1 MPEQGGGGNR
11 GRRGPSRGRRQWQG
25 RPGPAGG
32 HGRRAANEASGPAG
46 GGGTGSLPH
55 RAFAAGRTASL
66 SWFIP
71 RKVEETRED
80 YEEGMELWK
89 EGDPESARD
98 ALRYALSACHAN
110 LWAHV
115 ALGRIALTDFR
126 DPTLARGHFG
136 YAFELGQ
143 RALPRDFSG
152 RLAPERPANRPF
164 YEALDGLVECLK
176 ALGQH
181 GECER
186 LRELRARLS
195 ERPELSEPSKS
206 PGQRNRLRSI
216 EARRRLAGFF
226 DFNEIFGLAGFS
238 RSV

>member
-1 MPEQGGGGNR
+1 MGA
-11 GRRGPSRGRRQWQG
+11 
-25 RPGPAGG
+25 PA
-32 HGRRAANEASGPAG
+32 
-46 GGGTGSLPH
+46 SLPIGLLRLAEGEFELIH
-55 RAFAAGRTASL
+55 
-66 SWFIP
+66 P
-71 RKVEETRED
+71 KKVDETRED

-115 ALGRIALTDFR
+115 ALGRIALADFR

-143 RALPRDFSG
+143 RALPRDFAG
-152 RLAPERPANRPF
+152 RLPADRPANQPF

-181 GECER
+181 GECEG
-186 LRELRARLS
+186 LRKLRV
-195 ERPELSEPSKS
+195 
-206 PGQRNRLRSI
+206 
-216 EARRRLAGFF
+216 RLAGSP
-226 DFNEIFGLAGFS
+226 A
-238 RSV
+238 

>member
-11 GRRGPSRGRRQWQG
+11 GRRGPARRRGKWQG
-25 RPGPAGG
+25 RTGPTAGAGG
-32 HGRRAANEASGPAG
+32 APRTKPRPTGQGAPA
-46 GGGTGSLPH
+46 SLPI
-55 RAFAAGRTASL
+55 GLLKL
-66 SWFIP
+66 SEGEFELIHP
-71 RKVEETRED
+71 TKVEETRED
-80 YEEGMELWK
+80 YDEGIELWK

-115 ALGRIALTDFR
+115 ALGRIALADFR
-126 DPTLARGHFG
+126 DPSLARGHFG

-152 RLAPERPANRPF
+152 RLPADRPANQPF

-181 GECER
+181 GECEA
-186 LRELRARLS
+186 LRKLRARLGG
-195 ERPELSEPSKS
+195 S
-206 PGQRNRLRSI
+206 P
-216 EARRRLAGFF
+216 A
-226 DFNEIFGLAGFS
+226 
-238 RSV
+238 